1 MKRIYFLSAM
11 MLMLS
16 VALLTGCENE
26 LPPTVVTDSI
36 TDITDTSCMVYA
48 TVTDNGG
55 SILLNYGLCWDT
67 KTNPDTATS
76 PYVMTPDEY
85 YLLLG
90 AVNGMGITGLEPET
104 KYYVRPFATNF
115 FGIGYGECMSF
126 TTLPSSIVVLEI
138 PVVSTDEAQEIT
150 STTAL
155 CGGKVISEGSEE
167 VTEIGLCWSIQ
178 PNPTIESMHWTVHV
192 GEDFNHVIQDLT
204 PSTTY
209 YVKAYAINSVG
220 VGYGNEVSFTTLDDP
235 SFIPEG
241 ALSGVFTLSEN
252 KKIRFSRGNLQYQ
265 ASSDTWRFAENQWD
279 YVGTHFQGN
288 NGGYGGTVEGSD
300 NMDISSTY
308 DGWIDLFGWGT
319 SGHNHGAVCYQP
331 WSNSADNTNYYA
343 YGQMENHLYDQTGEA
358 DWGCNAISN
367 GGDQANYGWRTLS
380 FGEWLNLFAYT
391 NTPSGIRYAKANVN
405 EVNGVVLLPDDWSS
419 SYYHL
424 IQVNDPEGQFSSNTI
439 SADDWKSMEEH
450 GAVFLPVSGCRF
462 AGVMYIEGVNT
473 MGRYWSSIRSGANTS
488 YCMSF
493 RDGEAITLTYKDRSY
508 GQAVRLIVDVK

>member
-1 MKRIYFLSAM
+1 MKRIYLFFAM
-11 MLMLS
+11 LLMLS
-16 VALLTGCENE
+16 VTVFTSCENE
-26 LPPTVVTDSI
+26 LPPTVRTELVSQI
-36 TDITDTSCMVYA
+36 TETSCV
-48 TVTDNGG
+48 VDGEIVDQG
-55 SILLNYGLCWDT
+55 SSVVIFDGVCWGTEID
-67 KTNPDTATS
+67 PDTVGNHMS
-76 PYVMTPDEY
+76 LFNEHVGFSYE
-85 YLLLG
+85 
-90 AVNGMGITGLEPET
+90 ITGLNPET
-104 KYYVRPFATNF
+104 DYYVRAYAVNL
-115 FGIGYGECMSF
+115 FGIGYGESVKF
-126 TTLPSSIVVLEI
+126 TTLPANIVIEEL
-138 PVVSTDEAQEIT
+138 PVVSTDEVQEIT
-150 STTAL
+150 ESTAL
-155 CGGKVISEGSEE
+155 CGGKVVSEGSEE
-167 VTEIGLCWSIQ
+167 VTEIGLCWSVQ

-192 GEDFNHVIQDLT
+192 GEEFNHVIQDLT

-209 YVKAYAINSVG
+209 YVRAYAINSVG
-220 VGYGNEVSFTTLDDP
+220 IGYGNEVNFTTLDDP
-235 SFIPEG
+235 NFIPDG
-241 ALSGVFTLSEN
+241 ALSGVFTLSEH

-300 NMDISSTY
+300 NADLSSNY

-319 SGHNHGAVCYQP
+319 SGHNHGGLCYQP

-367 GGDQANYGWRTLS
+367 GGNQANYGWRTLT

-391 NTPSGIRYAKANVN
+391 DTPSGIRYAKANVN

-424 IQVNDPEGQFSSNTI
+424 SQVNDPEGQFSSNTI

-462 AGVMYIEGVNT
+462 TGFMYIEGVNT
-473 MGRYWSSIRSGANTS
+473 MGRYWSSTRSDTNTS

-508 GQAVRLIVDVK
+508 GQAVRLVLQVK